1 MTESNKS
8 FLADM
13 ALDYHRRDKPGKI
26 SISPTKPLFTQE
38 DLSLAYSPGVAEP
51 VKEIYKDINALY
63 EYTAK
68 GNLVAV
74 ISNGSAILGLGNLGA
89 AAAKPVMEGKAV
101 LFKKFA
107 DIDSIDLELDTSDAD
122 EFINSVKHL
131 ACGFG
136 GINLEDIKAP
146 ECFYIEDKLKD
157 LLDIPVFHDD
167 QHGTAIITTAGLIN
181 AAKIV
186 GKDFKKLK
194 IVVNGAGAAAIACLD
209 LLVSYGIDKSN
220 ILLCDTKGV
229 IYKGRQDGMNK
240 WKEKY
245 AIDTERRTLL
255 DAMKG
260 ADVFLG
266 LSVKGAVS
274 REMIKSMAGKPIV
287 FALSNPDPEITPED
301 VRSVSSDAII
311 ATGRSDY
318 PNQINNLMGFPY
330 IFRGALDVRA
340 KMINLEMKIA
350 AADALADLARQVVP
364 TEVFKANLGR
374 KMEFG
379 PDYIIP
385 SPFDPRLITTIAVAV
400 AKAAIESGVAKIKT
414 LDINEYKAVLLSR
427 MDPTASYMN
436 LVFQKTTGNK
446 RILFAEG
453 EDLETIKA
461 AVQIRNNLECRP
473 VLVGRKNKIHEI
485 LTNVGEN
492 NLDSIEIINAAT
504 TDHLNQYIDFFYTKA
519 QRLGYLQRDCN
530 KLVKTDKNIFAACV
544 LAAGHAD
551 SLITG
556 NTQNYEKCFDDVS
569 KIIGAKHEDIIFKY
583 YSLISKERYIM
594 VVDGGQDNWSASD
607 MAYITLQSAGIMKN
621 IAIQPRVAWI
631 SYKNFTR
638 CKYAKRTDEL
648 INILDSMNL
657 DFEYDGNI
665 CPDVALDENL
675 KRLYPFC
682 RLSGPANILIMPDAT
697 STTIALKLL
706 QQISKDAYVIG
717 PILSGFNK
725 GVQILQIGSSAAEII
740 NLTAISLVEDLT

>member
-1 MTESNKS
+1 MTAPDKS
-8 FLADM
+8 FLAEM
-13 ALDYHRRDKPGKI
+13 ALDYHRRDRPGKL

-51 VKEIYKDINALY
+51 VKEIHKDISALY

-122 EFINSVKHL
+122 EFINCVKYL

-146 ECFYIEDKLKD
+146 ECFYIEDRLKE

-167 QHGTAIITTAGLIN
+167 QHGTAIITVAGLIN
-181 AAKIV
+181 AAKIAN
-186 GKDFKKLK
+186 KDFKKLK

-209 LLVSYGIDKSN
+209 LLTAYGVDKGN
-220 ILLCDTKGV
+220 IVLCDTKGV
-229 IYKGRQDGMNK
+229 VYKGRSEGMNK
-240 WKEKY
+240 WKDKY
-245 AIDTERRTLL
+245 AIDTECRNL
-255 DAMKG
+255 AQVMKG

-274 REMIKSMAGKPIV
+274 KEMIKSMAARPIV

-301 VRSVSSDAII
+301 VRSVSSDALI

-340 KMINLEMKIA
+340 KTINLEMKIA
-350 AADALADLARQVVP
+350 AANALADLAHQVVP
-364 TEVFKANLGR
+364 TEVSKANSGR

-414 LDINEYKAVLLSR
+414 LDINQYKASLLSR
-427 MDPTASYMN
+427 MDPTAHYMN
-436 LVFQKTTGNK
+436 LVFQKASSNK

-461 AVQIRNNLECRP
+461 ALQIRDNLECRP
-473 VLVGRKNKIHEI
+473 VLVGRAHKIHEI
-485 LTNVGEN
+485 LTSIGQK
-492 NLDSIEIINAAT
+492 NLLGIEIINAAT
-504 TDHLNQYIDFFYTKA
+504 TDHLAQYIDFFYAKS

-556 NTQNYEKCFDDVS
+556 NAQNYEKCFDDIS
-569 KIIGAKHEDIIFKY
+569 KVIALKHENIIFKY
-583 YSLISKERYIM
+583 YSLISKDRCIM
-594 VVDGGQDNWSASD
+594 VVDGGQNNWSASD
-607 MAYITLQSAGIMKN
+607 MAYITLQSAGIMKK
-621 IAIQPRVAWI
+621 ISSLARVAWI
-631 SYKNFTR
+631 SYENFAR
-638 CKYAKRTDEL
+638 CRYAKRTDEL
-648 INILDSMNL
+648 IGILDAMNL
-657 DFEYDGNI
+657 DFEYDGNM
-665 CPDVALDENL
+665 CPDVALDKNL

-682 RLSGPANILIMPDAT
+682 RLSGPANVLIMPDAAT
-697 STTIALKLL
+697 TTIALKLL
-706 QQISKDAYVIG
+706 QQISRRTCVVG

-725 GVQILQIGSSAAEII
+725 GVQILQIGSSASEII

>member
-181 AAKIV
+181 AAEIV